1 MHVAHR
7 AAGRLQSAVYD
18 SSVQDGNFA
27 RHVVP
32 LRKNLVFVCA
42 SPAPVTGTVHL
53 AAIAEHGA
61 SATSACPDCKLA
73 GNLTMHERFSYN
85 VLQVSFKINM
95 GTRYHMHTQVGSSL
109 LLAE

>member
-32 LRKNLVFVCA
+32 LCKKLVFVCA
-42 SPAPVTGTVHL
+42 PPAPVTGTVHL
-53 AAIAEHGA
+53 AAIEAEHGGP
-61 SATSACPDCKLA
+61 ATSACSDCKLA
-73 GNLTMHERFSYN
+73 VNLTMHGKFSYKALR
-85 VLQVSFKINM
+85 VGFKLNM
-95 GTRYHMHTQVGSSL
+95 CV
-109 LLAE
+109 